1 MPWVNRHSHP
11 RLPGLRLGAE
21 SMEPSSCLAKARKCE
36 ESMMGGTPHPIL
48 PESHRHSR
56 DWTLTWWPVK
66 DSLDHRSSW
75 SELGIIWA

>member
-36 ESMMGGTPHPIL
+36 ESMMGGTEHMVRVAFLIPSCPS
-48 PESHRHSR
+48 P
-56 DWTLTWWPVK
+56 T
-66 DSLDHRSSW
+66 
-75 SELGIIWA
+75 GIVGTGP